1 MFDVKTTYREKLEL
15 CQVAYKDYYGSCTED
30 RSFTQ
35 SGLHELLTR
44 NTRIFARL
52 CAKLKEN
59 FIIDIDRDVDYRL
72 WSKLETWTGTDGPD
86 VDNDIREVLQRFLD
100 TLREIADTIDAL
112 AYSDKQY
119 ERLYWDVRG
128 SYALR
133 QGAIVASE
141 YDVWK
146 GEHLTSNI
154 PELPFQRFVDESIAG
169 LLRSGVFDGVR
180 SNASEQDLNR
190 YLTDFNLNVF
200 APAERVRM
208 QTLYCRFRDIYN
220 KKQDGMYSV
229 KMSNAGRLLF
239 RLRKEPDK
247 LEALLHFDYML
258 NLINPDIDSLRN
270 ANRAG
275 SVCGDIDFSH
285 LPCRFSD
292 EDVRASGIKKH
303 AKDVL
308 AVMDHMQG
316 QAVYVSYWF
325 GFYCVLLEKGWIENN
340 LNRFCINMKRLFG
353 VKLNVSNFS
362 KTKDRLVL
370 DINEW
375 PEFDPRTKAKKAF
388 GLQFKAY
395 LDFYQHY
402 LEQLFRADLQN

>member
-1 MFDVKTTYREKLEL
+1 MYELETPYREKLEL
-15 CQVAYKDYYGSCTED
+15 CQGTYKDYYGSCTEYRIVTLSD
-30 RSFTQ
+30 
-35 SGLHELLTR
+35 LHSTLKKCTE
-44 NTRIFARL
+44 IFARR
-52 CAKLKEN
+52 CAELKEN
-59 FIIDIDRDVDYRL
+59 FIIDIDRDVDYRDWSDL
-72 WSKLETWTGTDGPD
+72 WAKYAEQTT
-86 VDNDIREVLQRFLD
+86 VDDDIREVLQRLCN
-100 TLREIADTIDAL
+100 TLRRMADTIDAL

-119 ERLYWDVRG
+119 ERLYQDVRG

-154 PELPFQRFVDESIAG
+154 PELPFQHFVDESIAG

-180 SNASEQDLNR
+180 SNASEQDVNR
-190 YLTDFNLNVF
+190 YLTDFDFNVF
-200 APAERVRM
+200 APAERVKM
-208 QTLYCRFRDIYN
+208 QTLYCRFREIYN

-247 LEALLHFDYML
+247 LEALLHFNYML

-270 ANRAG
+270 ANRVI
-275 SVCGDIDFSH
+275 SICGDIDFSH
-285 LPCRFSD
+285 LPCRFND
-292 EDVRASGIKKH
+292 EEVRESGIKKH

-362 KTKDRLVL
+362 KTKDQLVL

-402 LEQLFRADLQN
+402 LEQLFRSEFQN